1 MTVTITDVDEDAPVF
16 SSGST
21 ASLAE
26 NAAVNAVVYNAQAS
40 DNNGAAG
47 ITYSLSGAAA
57 FSIDAASGAVSLNTG
72 LDFEAQSRYDL
83 VVTATDATGNVAT
96 QAVTV
101 TITDVDEDAPV
112 FSSGS
117 TASLAENAAVNAVV
131 YNAQASDNNG
141 AAGITYSLSGA
152 AAFSIDAASGAVSLN
167 TGLDFEA
174 QSSYALVVTATDAT
188 GNQATQ
194 AVTVTITDVDEDAPV
209 FSSGATASL
218 AENAAVNAVVYNAQ
232 ASDAGGGI
240 TYSLSGAAA
249 FSIDAASGAVSLNT
263 GLDFE
268 AQSRYDLVVTATD
281 ATGNVATQAVTVTVT
296 DVDEDAPVF
305 SSGSTASLAE
315 NAAVNAVVY
324 NAQASDNNG
333 AAGITYSLSGAAAFS
348 IDAASGA
355 VSLNTGLDFEAQS
368 SYALVV
374 TATDATGN
382 QATQAVTVTVTDVDE
397 DAPVFSSG
405 STASLAENAAVNAV
419 VYNAQASDAG
429 GGITYSLSGA
439 AAFSIDAAS
448 GAVSLNTGLDFEAQ
462 SSYAL
467 VVTATDAT
475 GNQATQAVTVTITD
489 VDEDAPVFSS
499 GSTASLAENAAVN
512 AVVYNAQ
519 ASDNNG
525 AAGITYSLSGAAAFS
540 IDAASGAVS
549 LNTGLDFEAQSSY
562 ALVVT
567 ATDATGNQATQAVT
581 VTITDVDEDAPVFSS
596 GATASL
602 AENAAVNA
610 VVYNAQ
616 ASDAGGGITYSL
628 SGAAAFSIDAASGA
642 VSLNTGL
649 DFEAQSRYDLVVTA
663 TDATGNVATQ
673 AVTVTVTDVDED
685 APVFSSG
692 STASLAEN
700 AAVNAVVYNAQASDA
715 GGGITYSLSGAA
727 AFSIDAA
734 SGAVSL
740 NTGLDFE
747 AQSSYA
753 LVVTATDATGNV
765 ATQAVTVTITD
776 VDEDAPVFSS
786 GSTASLAENAAVNAV
801 VYNAQASDNNG
812 AAGITY
818 SLSGAA
824 AFSIDAASG
833 AVSLNTGLDFE
844 AQSRYDLVVTATDA
858 TGNVATQAV
867 TVTITDVDED
877 APVFSSGSTASLAE
891 NAAVNAVVYNA
902 QASDNNGAA
911 GITYSLSGAA
921 AFSIDAASGAVSLN
935 TGLDFEAQS
944 SYALVVTATDATG
957 NQATQAVTVTIT
969 DVDEDAPVFSSG
981 ATASLAENAA
991 VNAVVYNAQASD
1003 AGGGITYSLSGAAAF
1018 SIDAASGAVSLNTG
1032 LDFEAQSRY
1041 DLVVTATDAT
1051 GNVATQAVTVTVTD
1065 VDEDAPV
1072 FSSGSTASLAENAA
1086 VNAVVYN
1093 AQASDAGGGITYSL
1107 SGAAAFSIDAAS
1119 GAVSLNTGLD
1129 FEAQSSYALVV
1140 TATDATGNVA
1150 TQAVTV
1156 TITDVDEDAPVF
1168 SSGSTA
1174 SLAENAA
1181 VNAVVY
1187 NAQASDNNGAAGI
1200 TYSLSGAAAFSIDA
1214 ASGAVS
1220 LNTGLDFE
1228 AQSRYDLVVTATDA
1242 TGNVATQAVTV
1253 TITDVDEDA
1262 PVFSSGSTASL
1273 AENAAV
1279 NAVVYNA
1286 QASDNNGAAGI
1297 TYSLSGA
1304 AAFSIDA
1311 ASGAV
1316 SLNTGLDFEAQSSY
1330 ALVVTATD
1338 ATGNQAT
1345 QAVTVTV
1352 TDVDEDAPVFSSGST
1367 ASLAEN
1373 AAVNAVVYNAQASD
1387 AGGGITYSL
1396 SGAAAFSIDAASGA
1410 VSLNTGLD
1418 FEAQSSYALVVTA
1431 TDATGNQAT
1440 QAVTVTITDV
1450 DEDAPVFSSGST
1462 ASLAENAAVNAVVY
1476 NAQASDNNGA
1486 AGITYSLSGAAAF
1499 SIDAASGAVSLNTG
1513 LDFEAQSS
1521 YALVVTATDA
1531 TGNVATQAV
1540 TVTVTD
1546 VDEAPTGLPTITG
1559 TVTQGA
1565 TLTADASGITDA
1577 DGLGAFSYQWQA
1589 DGSAI
1594 NGATGASFELTQE
1607 QVGDTITVTVSYT
1620 DGGGT
1625 DETLTSAAS
1634 AAVTNTNDDPD
1645 GAVTISGTASEGET
1659 LTADTSAISDADG
1672 LGAFSYQWQ
1681 ADGSAINGATGT
1693 TFELT
1698 QAQVGE
1704 TITVKVSYTD
1714 GGNTAETLISAATA
1728 TVTNTNDAPTGLP
1741 TIDGTATQ
1749 GETLTADASGITD
1762 ADGLGAFSYQWQ
1774 ADGSAINGATG
1785 ASFELTQEQVGDTIT
1800 VTVSYTDGGGTDETL
1815 TSAAT
1820 NAVTNTNDAPTGLPT
1835 ITGTATQ
1842 GEILIADA
1850 SGITDADGL
1859 GAFSYQW
1866 QADGSAINGATGT
1879 TFELTQ
1885 DQVGKPITVTVSY
1898 TDGGNTAETL
1908 TSAATN
1914 AVTNTNDAPTG
1925 LPTITGTATQ
1935 GATLTVNTDSIA
1947 DADGLGTGGF
1957 SYQWQAG
1964 GNDISGATGETFEL
1978 TQAQV
1983 GATIT
1988 VKVSYTDGGNTAE
2001 SLTSAATSA
2010 ITNTNDEPT
2019 GAVTIDGIATQ
2030 GEILTANTD
2039 AISDA
2044 DGLGA
2049 FSYQWQAGGTAISG
2063 ADEATFELTQAQ
2075 VGETI
2080 TVTVSYTDGGS
2091 TEESLTSIAT
2101 SAVTNTNDDPTGAV
2115 TIDGIATQGEIL
2127 TANTDAISD
2136 ADGLGAFS
2144 YQWQAGGTAISGADE
2159 ATFELTQAQVGE
2171 TITVTVSYTDGGSTE
2186 ESLTSIATS
2195 AVTNTNDDPTGLPT
2209 ITGTP
2214 TQGAILTVNTDSIAD
2229 ADGFGNAG
2237 FSYQWQ
2243 ADATDISGATDAT
2256 FELTQTQVGKPI
2268 TVTVSYTDD
2277 GNTAET
2283 LTSAATNAVTNT
2295 NDAPTGLPSITGTVT
2310 QGETLTA
2317 DASGITDADGLGAFS
2332 YQWQADGSAI
2342 NGATGSTLA
2351 LTQTQVGN
2359 TITVTVSYTDGGGTA
2374 ETVNSAATSAV
2385 TNVNDAPTI
2394 IGTPITAVA
2403 EDTAYS
2409 FIPTGA
2415 DVDAG
2420 AILVYSIANKP
2431 SWATFSTTTGALTGT
2446 PDNDDVGTTSGIV
2459 ITLTSGGDTVSLPA
2473 FDLAVS
2479 NENDAPTIIGT
2490 PDTTVAEDSTYS
2502 FIPIGADVDAGAI
2515 LVYSIAN
2522 KPSWATFSTT
2532 TGALTGTP
2540 TNADVGSTSGIV
2552 ITLTSGGD
2560 TVSLPAFDLAVS
2572 NENDAPT
2579 IIGTPITAVAE
2590 DTAYSFIPTGADVD
2604 AGAILVYS
2612 IANKPSWATFST
2624 TTGALTGTPDND
2636 DVGTT
2641 SGIVITLTSG
2651 GDTVS
2656 LPAFDLAVSN
2666 ENDAPTIIGTPDT
2679 TVAEDSTYSFIPIGA
2694 DVDAGAI
2701 LVYSIAN
2708 KPSWATFSTTTGALT
2723 GTPTNADVGSTSG
2736 IVITLTS
2743 GGDTVSLPA
2752 FDLAVSNENDAP
2764 TIIGTPDT
2772 TVAEDTAYS
2781 FIPTGADVDAGAI
2794 LVYSIANKPSW
2805 ATFSTT
2811 TGALTGTPTNA
2822 DVGST
2827 SGIVITLTSGGD
2839 TVSLPAFDLAVSNE
2853 NDAPTI
2859 IGTPDTTVA
2868 EDTAYSFIPTGA
2880 DVDAGAILVY
2890 SIANK
2895 PSWATFSTT
2904 TGALTGTP
2912 TNADVGS
2919 TSGIV
2924 ITLTSSGD
2932 TVSLPA
2938 FDLAVSNENDAP
2950 TIIGRPDTTV
2960 AEDTAY
2966 SFIPTGADVDAGAIL
2981 VYSIANKPSWATFST
2996 TTGALTGTPTNADVG
3011 STSGIVITLT
3021 SGGDTVSL
3029 PAFDLAVSNVNDAPT
3044 ITGTPDITVEE
3055 DTAYSFT
3062 PTGADVDAGAILV
3075 YSIAGKPDWADFDTT
3090 TGALTGTPTNA
3101 DVGTTSGI
3109 VISVSDGTLTT
3120 PLQTFD
3126 LAVTNT
3132 NDAPVGLPT
3141 ITGTVTQGATL
3152 TAVTSGIVDVDGL
3165 GSFSYQW
3172 QADGRAIRG
3181 ADEATFVPTQAQ
3193 VGAAITVTVSYTDD
3207 GGTAESLT
3215 SAATSA
3221 VTDEIPPVFSG
3232 DDSARLP
3239 RNAAEFVP
3247 IYNAQASDN
3256 NGAADAGITYSLGE
3270 MNTPDF
3276 RINPNDG
3283 EVVIKTRGSIKDS
3296 YVDLKVTATDAAGN
3310 QATKTVPVTVTAA
3323 DNTVPVFSSAAT
3335 ASVVENTS
3343 INTVVYDAQ
3352 ARDAGQGPD
3361 VNIFYGL
3368 EGADATAFKIDAGSG
3383 EVRLKE
3389 TADFETK
3396 NSYALK
3402 VVALDAAGNKAT
3414 QAVTVTVIDVEDVVF
3429 TFEEH
3434 RATDVILHTVSA
3446 AEGVAIPVFNFVH
3459 SDGGKDTTSE
3469 DGNLIFRNGNKG
3481 EIFFTQEGTISE
3493 VNNHGVLTSNI
3504 NESPYM
3510 VEVTGSAGTVEA
3522 RTLQFV
3528 AKVTESL
3535 APYFVDSFGAPLALP
3550 TATAPQFMS
3559 SLIGDDSGLHY
3570 SKVFSSPVYVAD
3582 EENGISGYKDSS
3594 GMFVYSGNTNTL
3606 TRTPNTDLQDSG
3618 SSNNWAPSKFTFG
3631 EAGSGLIF
3639 RFGDSDSDSYVV
3651 PDTGTDTNWTV
3662 TNPAHKAVG
3671 PSTGNIFIDNNNDG
3685 TYDEKVDG
3693 VGDDLI
3699 ANLVAGSGRLIT
3711 TFQKETSATTD
3722 DVSALLQSL
3731 HFGYLGQK
3739 PTEINILANDGD
3751 SDNPDADNDIDHT
3764 QDYSV
3769 AVV

>member
-1 MTVTITDVDEDAPVF
+1 MPLATRQRSRWTVNVTDVDEIAPVF
-16 SSGST
+16 SSGDSVT
-21 ASLAE
+21 VAE
-26 NAAVNAVVYNAQAS
+26 NAAVNTPVYNAQAT
-40 DNNGAAG
+40 DAGGAVDAG
-47 ITYSLSGAAA
+47 ITYTLRDADDANAFNINAENGEVTLKAAA
-57 FSIDAASGAVSLNTG
+57 
-72 LDFEAQSRYDL
+72 DFESKSSYAL
-83 VVTATDATGNVAT
+83 EVIATDATGNVAT

-101 TITDVDEDAPV
+101 TI
-112 FSSGS
+112 
-117 TASLAENAAVNAVV
+117 
-131 YNAQASDNNG
+131 
-141 AAGITYSLSGA
+141 
-152 AAFSIDAASGAVSLN
+152 
-167 TGLDFEA
+167 
-174 QSSYALVVTATDAT
+174 
-188 GNQATQ
+188 
-194 AVTVTITDVDEDAPV
+194 
-209 FSSGATASL
+209 
-218 AENAAVNAVVYNAQ
+218 
-232 ASDAGGGI
+232 
-240 TYSLSGAAA
+240 
-249 FSIDAASGAVSLNT
+249 
-263 GLDFE
+263 
-268 AQSRYDLVVTATD
+268 
-281 ATGNVATQAVTVTVT
+281 
-296 DVDEDAPVF
+296 
-305 SSGSTASLAE
+305 
-315 NAAVNAVVY
+315 
-324 NAQASDNNG
+324 
-333 AAGITYSLSGAAAFS
+333 
-348 IDAASGA
+348 
-355 VSLNTGLDFEAQS
+355 
-368 SYALVV
+368 
-374 TATDATGN
+374 
-382 QATQAVTVTVTDVDE
+382 
-397 DAPVFSSG
+397 
-405 STASLAENAAVNAV
+405 
-419 VYNAQASDAG
+419 
-429 GGITYSLSGA
+429 
-439 AAFSIDAAS
+439 
-448 GAVSLNTGLDFEAQ
+448 
-462 SSYAL
+462 
-467 VVTATDAT
+467 
-475 GNQATQAVTVTITD
+475 
-489 VDEDAPVFSS
+489 
-499 GSTASLAENAAVN
+499 
-512 AVVYNAQ
+512 
-519 ASDNNG
+519 
-525 AAGITYSLSGAAAFS
+525 
-540 IDAASGAVS
+540 
-549 LNTGLDFEAQSSY
+549 
-562 ALVVT
+562 
-567 ATDATGNQATQAVT
+567 
-581 VTITDVDEDAPVFSS
+581 
-596 GATASL
+596 
-602 AENAAVNA
+602 
-610 VVYNAQ
+610 
-616 ASDAGGGITYSL
+616 
-628 SGAAAFSIDAASGA
+628 
-642 VSLNTGL
+642 
-649 DFEAQSRYDLVVTA
+649 
-663 TDATGNVATQ
+663 
-673 AVTVTVTDVDED
+673 TDVDED

-801 VYNAQASDNNG
+801 VYNAQASDAG
-812 AAGITY
+812 GGITY

-844 AQSRYDLVVTATDA
+844 AQSSYALVVTATDA

-867 TVTITDVDED
+867 TVTVTDVDED

-944 SYALVVTATDATG
+944 SYALEVIATDAAG
-957 NQATQAVTVTIT
+957 NQATQSVTVNVT
-969 DVDEDAPVFSSG
+969 DVDEIAPVFSSG
-981 ATASLAENAA
+981 DSVTVAENAA
-991 VNAVVYNAQASD
+991 VNTPVYNAQATD
-1003 AGGGITYSLSGAAAF
+1003 AGGAVDAGITYTLRDADDANAFNINAENGEVTLKAAADFESKSSYALEVIATDAAGNQATQSVTVNVTDVDEIAPVFSSGDSVTVAENAAVNTPVYNAQATDAGAEADVGITYSLGGADADAFNINTENGEVTLKVAADHETKD
-1018 SIDAASGAVSLNTG
+1018 SYT
-1032 LDFEAQSRY
+1032 LD
-1041 DLVVTATDAT
+1041 VIATDAA
-1051 GNVATQAVTVTVTD
+1051 NNAATQSVTVNVTD
-1065 VDEDAPV
+1065 VDEIAPVFSSGDSVTVAENAAVNTPVYNAQATDAGAEADVGITYSLGGADADAFNINTENGEVTLKVAADHETKDSYTLDVIATDAANNAATQSVTVNVTDVDEIAPV

-1156 TITDVDEDAPVF
+1156 TV
-1168 SSGSTA
+1168 
-1174 SLAENAA
+1174 
-1181 VNAVVY
+1181 
-1187 NAQASDNNGAAGI
+1187 
-1200 TYSLSGAAAFSIDA
+1200 
-1214 ASGAVS
+1214 
-1220 LNTGLDFE
+1220 
-1228 AQSRYDLVVTATDA
+1228 
-1242 TGNVATQAVTV
+1242 
-1253 TITDVDEDA
+1253 TDVDEDA

-1330 ALVVTATD
+1330 ALEVIATD
-1338 ATGNQAT
+1338 AAGNQAT
-1345 QAVTVTV
+1345 QSVTVNV
-1352 TDVDEDAPVFSSGST
+1352 TDVDEIAPVFSSGDSVTVAENAAVNTPVYNAQATDAGGAVDAGITYTLRDADDANAFNINAENGEVTLKAAADFESKSSYALEVIATDAAGNQATQSVTVNVTDVDEIAPVFSSGDSVTVAENAAVNTPVYNAQATDAGAEADVGITYSLGGADADAFNINTENGEVTLKVAADHETKDSYTLDVIATDAANNAATQSVTVNVTDVDEIAPVFSSGDSVTVAENAAVNTPVYNAQATDAGAEADVGITYSLGGADADAFNINTENGEVTLKVAADHETKDSYTLDVIATDAANNAATQSVTVNVTDVDEIAPVFSSGST

-1387 AGGGITYSL
+1387 AGG
-1396 SGAAAFSIDAASGA
+1396 
-1410 VSLNTGLD
+1410 
-1418 FEAQSSYALVVTA
+1418 
-1431 TDATGNQAT
+1431 
-1440 QAVTVTITDV
+1440 
-1450 DEDAPVFSSGST
+1450 
-1462 ASLAENAAVNAVVY
+1462 
-1476 NAQASDNNGA
+1476 
-1486 AGITYSLSGAAAF
+1486 GITYSLSGAAAF

-1565 TLTADASGITDA
+1565 TLTADASGITDP
-1577 DGLGAFSYQWQA
+1577 DGPETLVFSYQWQA
-1589 DGSAI
+1589 GGNDIS
-1594 NGATGASFELTQE
+1594 GAA
-1607 QVGDTITVTVSYT
+1607 GDTFV
-1620 DGGGT
+1620 
-1625 DETLTSAAS
+1625 
-1634 AAVTNTNDDPD
+1634 
-1645 GAVTISGTASEGET
+1645 
-1659 LTADTSAISDADG
+1659 
-1672 LGAFSYQWQ
+1672 
-1681 ADGSAINGATGT
+1681 
-1693 TFELT
+1693 LT

-1704 TITVKVSYTD
+1704 
-1714 GGNTAETLISAATA
+1714 
-1728 TVTNTNDAPTGLP
+1728 
-1741 TIDGTATQ
+1741 
-1749 GETLTADASGITD
+1749 
-1762 ADGLGAFSYQWQ
+1762 
-1774 ADGSAINGATG
+1774 
-1785 ASFELTQEQVGDTIT
+1785 TIT

-1820 NAVTNTNDAPTGLPT
+1820 
-1835 ITGTATQ
+1835 
-1842 GEILIADA
+1842 
-1850 SGITDADGL
+1850 
-1859 GAFSYQW
+1859 
-1866 QADGSAINGATGT
+1866 
-1879 TFELTQ
+1879 
-1885 DQVGKPITVTVSY
+1885 
-1898 TDGGNTAETL
+1898 
-1908 TSAATN
+1908 
-1914 AVTNTNDAPTG
+1914 
-1925 LPTITGTATQ
+1925 
-1935 GATLTVNTDSIA
+1935 
-1947 DADGLGTGGF
+1947 
-1957 SYQWQAG
+1957 
-1964 GNDISGATGETFEL
+1964 
-1978 TQAQV
+1978 
-1983 GATIT
+1983 
-1988 VKVSYTDGGNTAE
+1988 
-2001 SLTSAATSA
+2001 
-2010 ITNTNDEPT
+2010 
-2019 GAVTIDGIATQ
+2019 
-2030 GEILTANTD
+2030 
-2039 AISDA
+2039 
-2044 DGLGA
+2044 
-2049 FSYQWQAGGTAISG
+2049 
-2063 ADEATFELTQAQ
+2063 
-2075 VGETI
+2075 
-2080 TVTVSYTDGGS
+2080 
-2091 TEESLTSIAT
+2091 
-2101 SAVTNTNDDPTGAV
+2101 SAVTNTNDDPA
-2115 TIDGIATQGEIL
+2115 
-2127 TANTDAISD
+2127 
-2136 ADGLGAFS
+2136 
-2144 YQWQAGGTAISGADE
+2144 
-2159 ATFELTQAQVGE
+2159 
-2171 TITVTVSYTDGGSTE
+2171 
-2186 ESLTSIATS
+2186 
-2195 AVTNTNDDPTGLPT
+2195 
-2209 ITGTP
+2209 
-2214 TQGAILTVNTDSIAD
+2214 
-2229 ADGFGNAG
+2229 
-2237 FSYQWQ
+2237 
-2243 ADATDISGATDAT
+2243 
-2256 FELTQTQVGKPI
+2256 
-2268 TVTVSYTDD
+2268 
-2277 GNTAET
+2277 
-2283 LTSAATNAVTNT
+2283 
-2295 NDAPTGLPSITGTVT
+2295 GLPSITGTVT